1 MNDRGSNLAIES
13 FARKLAAH
21 VAAAMAQAGVTYKFE
36 VPPHDAFD
44 KLVSVT
50 GEWLENCVDLATIPH
65 DVECEA
71 TCAPEAGPA

>member
-50 GEWLENCVDLATIPH
+50 GEWLENYVDLATIPH

-71 TCAPEAGPA
+71 NCVPETGPA